1 VISIEGLTKRFGA
14 VRALDGIDLQVE
26 PGETLVV
33 FGPNGA
39 GKTTLLRIVAG
50 VLRPTSG
57 TVTVAGADP
66 RFARRRIGFLGQDTY
81 LYPQLSA
88 TENLEFYARLYGLGR
103 TSASDALNRV
113 EMSKKSRRPVHT
125 LSRGETQRVA
135 IARALLHDP
144 DLLIADEPFSG
155 LDEKSAGSLPGLF
168 KRQGRTLVIATHDLE
183 RGKSIA
189 TSSITLESGRL
200 ASGG

>member
-1 VISIEGLTKRFGA
+1 VIAIEGLTRRFGA
-14 VRALDGIDLQVE
+14 VRALDGINLRVE
-26 PGETLVV
+26 SGETLVV
-33 FGPNGA
+33 FGSNGA

-50 VLRPTSG
+50 ILRPTSG
-57 TVTVAGADP
+57 TVTVAGAAP
-66 RFARRRIGFLGQDTY
+66 RSVRRRIGFLGQDTY

-88 TENLEFYARLYGLGR
+88 AENLEFYARLYKLAR
-103 TSASDALNRV
+103 TCASDTLNKV

-155 LDEKSAGSLPGLF
+155 LDEGSAARLPGLF
-168 KRQGRTLVIATHDLE
+168 KREGRTLVIATHDME

-189 TSSITLESGRL
+189 TRDITLESGRL
-200 ASGG
+200 AGE